1 MKKVIL
7 ALSVIAA
14 PRAHASSC
22 HGGGG
27 GGGGGGSSSGGGGG
41 GGGSYSSSS
50 SSDGGS
56 STSSACTESTDIEGY
71 RECQRFGMWAVA
83 LRLPRITIETGMA
96 VRRFADHLAGA
107 SGSVTHGDE
116 RFTYRVVMPGRPE
129 ALDTTVSWTA
139 RGTVGSRHL
148 YAGLEVE
155 LGGVA
160 SSAPAGTQM
169 ESVGAFGNPTLTQDS
184 GIEFGAYGVAGV
196 RMSSTHGAVA
206 AELAGGVRTIS
217 YQFASTY
224 HDCQQLSMIDDTRG
238 VVEARVRGELW
249 ISPWLA
255 VGATVGNSV
264 IARDDWMAGVY
275 LSAHSRAYGG
285 L

>member
-1 MKKVIL
+1 MKKVVL
-7 ALSVIAA
+7 ALSVLAA

-22 HGGGG
+22 H

-50 SSDGGS
+50 SSSSGS
-56 STSSACTESTDIEGY
+56 SASSGCTETTDVEGY
-71 RECQRFGMWAVA
+71 RECARFGMWGVA
-83 LRLPRITIETGMA
+83 LRIPRITIETGMA
-96 VRRFADHLAGA
+96 VRRFANHLGGA

-116 RFTYRVVMPGRPE
+116 QFTYRVVMPGRRE

-139 RGTVGSRHL
+139 RGTVGSRHF
-148 YAGLEVE
+148 YGGLEVE

-160 SSAPAGTQM
+160 SPAPAGTQM
-169 ESVGAFGNPTLTQDS
+169 ETVGAFGNPTLTQDS
-184 GIEFGAYGVAGV
+184 AIALGAYGVAGV
-196 RMSSTHGAVA
+196 RMSSTHGALA

-217 YQFASTY
+217 YQFASSY
-224 HDCQQLSMIDDTRG
+224 HDCQQTSMIDDTRG

-249 ISPWLA
+249 VSPWLA
-255 VGATVGNSV
+255 VGATVGNSM

-275 LSAHSRAYGG
+275 VSAHSRAYGG

>member
-1 MKKVIL
+1 MRKFLL

-27 GGGGGGSSSGGGGG
+27 GGGGSSSSGG

-50 SSDGGS
+50 SSGGS
-56 STSSACTESTDIEGY
+56 TTSSACTESTDIEGY
-71 RECQRFGMWAVA
+71 RECARFGTWGFA
-83 LRLPRITIETGMA
+83 LQMPRITIETGMA
-96 VRRFADHLAGA
+96 VRRFANNLGGA

-116 RFTYRVVMPGRPE
+116 RFTYRVVMPGRRE

-155 LGGVA
+155 LGGVTDTA
-160 SSAPAGTQM
+160 AAGTQM

-184 GIEFGAYGVAGV
+184 GIAFGAYGVAGA
-196 RMSSTHGAVA
+196 RMSSTRGALA
-206 AELAGGVRTIS
+206 AELASGVRTIS

-224 HDCQQLSMIDDTRG
+224 HDCQQTSMIDDTRG

-249 ISPWLA
+249 VSPWLS
-255 VGATVGNSV
+255 VGATVGSSM

-275 LSAHSRAYGG
+275 MSAHSRAYGG

>member
-1 MKKVIL
+1 MRQWIL

-27 GGGGGGSSSGGGGG
+27 GGGSSSSSGGGGG

-50 SSDGGS
+50 SSSSSS
-56 STSSACTESTDIEGY
+56 STTSACTETTDIVGY
-71 RECQRFGMWAVA
+71 RECARFGTWGVA
-83 LRLPRITIETGMA
+83 LRIPRITIETGMA
-96 VRRFADHLAGA
+96 VRRFANHLGGA

-116 RFTYRVVMPGRPE
+116 RFTYRVVMPGHRE

-160 SSAPAGTQM
+160 DPAAAGTQM
-169 ESVGAFGNPTLTQDS
+169 ESTGAFGSPTLSQDS
-184 GIEFGAYGVAGV
+184 GIELGAYGVAGA
-196 RMSSTHGAVA
+196 RMSSTHGALA

-217 YQFASTY
+217 YQFASSY
-224 HDCQQLSMIDDTRG
+224 HDCQQTSMIEDTRG

-249 ISPWLA
+249 VSPWLA
-255 VGATVGNSV
+255 VGATVGNSM